1 MKKGL
6 CMLLAAILVIS
17 LFACSAPASPET
29 SATAPLISDASDVTN
44 APDIVVFS
52 DSVLDAMVREAIN
65 KPEGDITFEDAE
77 AVTELKLGI
86 QWQQHI
92 PEETQIKDISG
103 LEHFRNLTNLDLSF
117 HAITD
122 ISPLAG
128 LTKLT
133 TLSLGGNPITDLAP
147 LSGLTDLTWLPLF
160 NCQADDYSP
169 LSNLVNLNGI
179 MLDHSTISDISVLSG
194 LTMLQTVSLT
204 NTQVSDISPLSAL
217 TGLKSLKIEACPITD
232 YSPLVNIYPN
242 LEEKDFTAVFALD
255 ELGFTL
261 IDHDT
266 TAGYKT
272 EVLIV
277 TVNHSDWGIPTMD
290 LEANSVRMSK
300 QMEDDNTLSVGYYPE
315 IQSYVF
321 QIRSESEELL
331 ANYVYDQAANEFTFG
346 LGDRESSETLVKTM
360 LGNTGSG
367 DVLLAPIPIFTDT
380 IKSTFGISA
389 DELYALPFEK
399 EAFQSPTLL
408 TLGFIPDKA
417 NAVCVYEQHEG
428 KYTSIEIHN
437 PESGEKEFDLR
448 FFTPVNDYGLV
459 VTYYKD
465 EQRFY
470 VAADKGETY
479 AKFNYYESNGTWI
492 DENASGNMTVE
503 EYFSAMYNDPNVEDI
518 YIYSVTIAQ
527 QYIADTFGMSIDE
540 LCALPLGE

>member
-1 MKKGL
+1 MI
-6 CMLLAAILVIS
+6 LAAILVIS
-17 LFACSAPASPET
+17 LFACSAPAAPET
-29 SATAPLISDASDVTN
+29 SATASAAPSTTAVISEI
-44 APDIVVFS
+44 PDIVVFS

-86 QWQQHI
+86 DWQQHI

-169 LSNLVNLNGI
+169 LSYLVHLNGI